1 MRDNVRFHP
10 RWLEGHSHDAAV
22 RVDRND
28 QVVCWG
34 KIRVSIVQVRQGVVA
49 AAVGAYVCV
58 DQEAVGQVQPRHS
71 RLRRVR
77 VGRSEHSGE
86 IGETGRIQRLGNG
99 RLDPTDPT
107 IRGHVLRWRVGKI
120 DPSQQTP
127 LPE

>member
-10 RWLEGHSHDAAV
+10 RWLEGHNHDAAV

-58 DQEAVGQVQPRHS
+58 DQEAVGQPPLVRTSVQ
-71 RLRRVR
+71 LVR
-77 VGRSEHSGE
+77 FNPGIPAFAVF
-86 IGETGRIQRLGNG
+86 
-99 RLDPTDPT
+99 
-107 IRGHVLRWRVGKI
+107 V
-120 DPSQQTP
+120 
-127 LPE
+127 